1 MADDYKSYFNKNMGL
16 LEQILAQQEQV
27 ANASKPSG
35 IFANFDPVMMGLAQ
49 GLLSPTKTG
58 GFGESIGLGLAG
70 AQAPLEAMRKRQMD
84 AQDKILQT
92 RLAAARLST
101 DMARAERY
109 GAGTPSERSDLLA
122 ARDYDQAAAAAAAE
136 GDDVTAASY
145 RATAKAL
152 RDRHAVKTSVG
163 ATAPAAAATEAA
175 PSEEPGFLEKLFKKR
190 AEEGPVTGASAA
202 EGIAFRGGQGV
213 DKLESRKKWIENQRK
228 NLGLPEEAKGAAQ
241 SEVPD
246 EAKNAA
252 PAEAPAEAA
261 PETNFYTGDKPPKQ
275 FPQAQ
280 KAPDGK
286 WYVVQDGKYRPVLK

>member
-1 MADDYKSYFNKNMGL
+1 MADDYKSYFNENMGAL
-16 LEQILAQQEQV
+16 KQLLAQQEQI
-27 ANASKPSG
+27 AGSSQPTG
-35 IFANFDPVMMGLAQ
+35 MFANVDPVMLGLAS
-49 GLLSPTKTG
+49 GLLAPTKTG
-58 GFGESIGLGLAG
+58 GFGESLSSGLAG

-84 AQDKILQT
+84 AQEKILQT
-92 RLAAARLST
+92 RLAAARLAT

-122 ARDYDQAAAAAAAE
+122 ARDYDQAAMQAASE

-163 ATAPAAAATEAA
+163 ATAPA
-175 PSEEPGFLEKLFKKR
+175 
-190 AEEGPVTGASAA
+190 SAA
-202 EGIAFRGGQGV
+202 STDATKDTESHWYDPSTWESFKGKPTEPTITSALIGEKPSGEKPSKAKSINEALAEG
-213 DKLESRKKWIENQRK
+213 
-228 NLGLPEEAKGAAQ
+228 AKGKAQ
-241 SEVPD
+241 AE
-246 EAKNAA
+246 A

>member
-1 MADDYKSYFNKNMGL
+1 MADDYKSYFNENMGAL
-16 LEQILAQQEQV
+16 KQLLAQQEQI
-27 ANASKPSG
+27 AASSKPTG
-35 IFANFDPVMMGLAQ
+35 MFANVDPVMLGIAQ

-58 GFGESIGLGLAG
+58 GFGESLGLGLAG
-70 AQAPLEAMRKRQMD
+70 AQAPLESMRKRQMD
-84 AQDKILQT
+84 AQEKILNT
-92 RLAAARLST
+92 RLAAARLAT

-136 GDDVTAASY
+136 GDEETAANY
-145 RATAKAL
+145 RATARAL

-163 ATAPAAAATEAA
+163 ATAPAPVGAEPAKT
-175 PSEEPGFLEKLFKKR
+175 EEPGFLEKLFKKR

-202 EGIAFRGGQGV
+202 EDIAFRGGQGV
-213 DKLESRKKWIENQRK
+213 DKLESRKEWIKNQRK
-228 NLGLPEEAKGAAQ
+228 KLGLPDEAKGAAQ
-241 SEVPD
+241 SE
-246 EAKNAA
+246 
-252 PAEAPAEAA
+252 APAEAA
-261 PETNFYTGDKPPKQ
+261 PEAAPKTNFYTGDKPPKQ